1 MNQKTMVLIIL
12 DGWGEGPPNADNAIA
27 HAKKPTWDRL
37 LGECP
42 HSTLSASGIDV
53 GLPPGQMG
61 NSEVGHLCIG
71 SGRALLQDLGRI
83 NVAIQNGDFD
93 RNTVLVAAFKAA
105 EQKKRAVHVLALL
118 SSGGVHSHEDHLYA
132 AIQLAAKQG
141 ISQIWIHAFLDGRDT
156 PPSSAKASILQLQ
169 KVCSALP
176 ASTRASI
183 ASISGRY
190 YAMDRDKRW
199 ERTQR
204 VYELL
209 TESKAGWSCPSAL
222 EALVFAYKRGETDEF
237 VMPTRIGSSPPIH
250 TDDLVLFMN
259 FRADRARQL
268 SAALSDPHFTGFV
281 RQTWPASLPF
291 VTLTEYDSR
300 LKAQVAFPKITIRP
314 VLGEILAAH
323 GLKQLRIAETE
334 KYAHVTF
341 FFNAGLETPFAQ
353 EDRILI
359 PSKKEATYDQCPTMS
374 AFEITEALCD
384 AIKNHRFD
392 VIICN
397 YANADM
403 VGHTGNFPATVQ
415 AIETLDQCLAKV
427 CATLEHAGG
436 ELIITA
442 DHGNADCLFDP
453 QTHQAHT
460 AHTTARVPFV
470 YVGKPA
476 TLLKEQGTL
485 KDIAPTMLQL
495 LGLPIPPEMSGT
507 PLIAL
512 KKIGEIP

>member
-1 MNQKTMVLIIL
+1 MNQTTLVLIIL
-12 DGWGEGPPNADNAIA
+12 DGWGEGPPTADNAIA
-27 HAKKPTWDRL
+27 HAKTPTWDRL
-37 LGECP
+37 LREYP
-42 HSTLSASGIDV
+42 HSTLSASGVDV

-61 NSEVGHLCIG
+61 NSEVGHLCMG
-71 SGRALLQDLGRI
+71 SGRALLQDLGLI
-83 NVAIQNGDFD
+83 NAAIQNGDFD
-93 RNTVLVAAFKAA
+93 RNTVLLKAFKDAA
-105 EQKKRAVHVLALL
+105 EKKRVVHLLALL
-118 SSGGVHSHEDHLYA
+118 SPGGVHSHENHLYA

-176 ASTRASI
+176 VSTHAAI

-199 ERTQR
+199 DRTQR

-209 TESKAGWSCPSAL
+209 TEGKAAWSCSSAL
-222 EALVFAYKRGETDEF
+222 EALIFAYARGETDEF
-237 VMPTRIGSSPPIH
+237 VTPTRIGSSPPIH
-250 TDDLVLFMN
+250 ADDLVLFMN

-281 RQTWPASLPF
+281 RKTWLASLRF
-291 VTLTEYDSR
+291 VTLTEYDSK
-300 LKAQVAFPKITIRP
+300 LSAQVAFPKMAIRP

-359 PSKKEATYDQCPTMS
+359 PSKKEATYDQCPAMS
-374 AFEITEALCD
+374 AFEITAALCD
-384 AIKNHRFD
+384 AIESHRFD

-403 VGHTGNFPATVQ
+403 VGHTGHFKATVQ
-415 AIETLDQCLAKV
+415 AIETLDQCLEKV
-427 CATLEHAGG
+427 CTTLERAGG
-436 ELIITA
+436 ELIMTA

-476 TLLKEQGTL
+476 TILKEQGTL

-495 LGLPIPPEMSGT
+495 LGITIPLEMSGT

-512 KKIGEIP
+512 KKIGETL